1 MVCAAA
7 ATAPPPALRGS
18 AKRGF
23 NRVERGR
30 AHGIHETMAA
40 DPPIEKRQLVTG
52 HSLLGQLR
60 PHEMERLM
68 IFARRQ
74 RYDANERIFDKGDP
88 GHAMM
93 TVVSGRVKISVSSP
107 DGKETVLAVLGTGEV
122 LGEMAVLENTERS
135 ADATALEA
143 SELLVV
149 QRRDFIPFLER
160 NPEISIRLLQVLSAR
175 LRRTSEIVEDRAFL
189 NLPARLAK
197 MLIDLAEEDGRE
209 TPDGVRVDLNMSQKT
224 LAALLGASR
233 ESLNKQLSAWQADG
247 LIGMGRGYVVLSRPD
262 ELARILAA
270 GQLGLSH

>member
-1 MVCAAA
+1 MVCAVA

-23 NRVERGR
+23 NRFERGR
-30 AHGIHETMAA
+30 VHRIHEIMAT
-40 DPPIEKRQLVTG
+40 DPPIEKRQQVAG

-68 IFARRQ
+68 AFARRQ
-74 RYDANERIFDKGDP
+74 RYGANERIFDKGDP

-122 LGEMAVLENTERS
+122 LGEMAVLENRERS

-149 QRRDFIPFLER
+149 
-160 NPEISIRLLQVLSAR
+160 
-175 LRRTSEIVEDRAFL
+175 
-189 NLPARLAK
+189 
-197 MLIDLAEEDGRE
+197 
-209 TPDGVRVDLNMSQKT
+209 
-224 LAALLGASR
+224 
-233 ESLNKQLSAWQADG
+233 
-247 LIGMGRGYVVLSRPD
+247 
-262 ELARILAA
+262 
-270 GQLGLSH
+270 